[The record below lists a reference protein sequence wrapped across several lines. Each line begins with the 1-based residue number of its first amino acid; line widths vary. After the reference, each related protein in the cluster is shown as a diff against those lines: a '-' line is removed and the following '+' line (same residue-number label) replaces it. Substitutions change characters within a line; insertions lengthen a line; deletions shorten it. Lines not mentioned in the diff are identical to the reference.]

1 MKMTSTT
8 KNKEYRNQG
17 SKVLHRW
24 RVKSILIKD
33 TIIVIFIAISP
44 YIFYIYKSFP
54 DTPVWETFLFTYE
67 SRYYDSV
74 YIAMWTYMQKLVPFA
89 LLLIWFFTN
98 KHWWYHIILVPII
111 MYAFQLFGTF
121 STETGVLDEVEI
133 YYLFPIMMVIVPF
146 VYWIRL
152 RLFDKLVYGIDLKEI
167 ERELDEYKEK
177 ERAEKKKREEE
188 RKKRLSD
195 IH

>member
-1 MKMTSTT
+1 M
-8 KNKEYRNQG
+8 
-17 SKVLHRW
+17 
-24 RVKSILIKD
+24 
-33 TIIVIFIAISP
+33 
-44 YIFYIYKSFP
+44 
-54 DTPVWETFLFTYE
+54 FTYE
-67 SRYYDSV
+67 SNYYENV
-74 YIAMWTYMQKLVPFA
+74 NVAMWTYMQKVVPFL

-98 KHWWYHIILVPII
+98 KHWWYHILLVPII
-111 MYAFQLFGTF
+111 MYAFQLFGTI
-121 STETGVLDEVEI
+121 SSETLILDEVELF
-133 YYLFPIMMVIVPF
+133 YLFPIMMVIIPF

-177 ERAEKKKREEE
+177 EKAEKKKKEEE